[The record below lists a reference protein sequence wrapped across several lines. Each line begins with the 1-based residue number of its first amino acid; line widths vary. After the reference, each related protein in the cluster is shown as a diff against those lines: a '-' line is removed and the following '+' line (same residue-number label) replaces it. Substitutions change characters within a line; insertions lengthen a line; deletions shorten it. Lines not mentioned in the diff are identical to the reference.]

1 MEKVLNMKTLIRNLF
16 ILVLNFLYNNKLTI
30 IMLILGAIF
39 TISIYLFYSNILM
52 FEFVESVGLSLVS
65 LLLLTA
71 LISVII
77 LLDITVPIIKFI
89 ETSLKGIKIDK
100 SWKNK

>member
-1 MEKVLNMKTLIRNLF
+1 MKTLIRNLF

>member
-1 MEKVLNMKTLIRNLF
+1 
-16 ILVLNFLYNNKLTI
+16 
-30 IMLILGAIF
+30 
-39 TISIYLFYSNILM
+39 M

>member
-1 MEKVLNMKTLIRNLF
+1 MKTLIRNLF

-52 FEFVESVGLSLVS
+52 FEFVDKVVVENISFKIVKKKFFDLKKQYLYSKLYIQ
-65 LLLLTA
+65 LNLT
-71 LISVII
+71 
-77 LLDITVPIIKFI
+77 
-89 ETSLKGIKIDK
+89 
-100 SWKNK
+100 KNNL

>member
-1 MEKVLNMKTLIRNLF
+1 MKTLIRNLF

-30 IMLILGAIF
+30 IMLILGTIF

-89 ETSLKGIKIDK
+89 ETSFKGIKVDK

>member
-1 MEKVLNMKTLIRNLF
+1 MKTLIRNLF
-16 ILVLNFLYNNKLTI
+16 ILVLNVLYNNKLTI

-89 ETSLKGIKIDK
+89 ETSFNGIKIDK